1 MPSSIINKTSRQKIN
16 KDIKELNNII
26 NKLDLRRFTEHSTQP
41 QTKKQENMTHTQ
53 EKNQPIEAVPEM
65 TEVMELAK
73 NLKYLL

>member
-41 QTKKQENMTHTQ
+41 QTKYTFF
-53 EKNQPIEAVPEM
+53 PEHLPRQ
-65 TEVMELAK
+65 TTF
-73 NLKYLL
+73 